1 MLALISVYYFES
13 SCPILLK
20 QLFDIVL
27 GNDRDPFICPS
38 TESDMISNISES
50 ASPASFKAS
59 TLSWYLVVRN
69 FEIRTFSNGFGL
81 MRNWKKERAEI
92 ININGYEK
100 TTIQSKYTRIVT
112 VETGCPT
119 LYITETTNLAEAKL
133 HVVQILFNQLIYKQ
147 INLTKE

>member
-1 MLALISVYYFES
+1 MLALISVYYFGS

-27 GNDRDPFICPS
+27 GTDRDPFICPS

-81 MRNWKKERAEI
+81 MRN
-92 ININGYEK
+92 
-100 TTIQSKYTRIVT
+100 
-112 VETGCPT
+112 
-119 LYITETTNLAEAKL
+119 
-133 HVVQILFNQLIYKQ
+133 
-147 INLTKE
+147 